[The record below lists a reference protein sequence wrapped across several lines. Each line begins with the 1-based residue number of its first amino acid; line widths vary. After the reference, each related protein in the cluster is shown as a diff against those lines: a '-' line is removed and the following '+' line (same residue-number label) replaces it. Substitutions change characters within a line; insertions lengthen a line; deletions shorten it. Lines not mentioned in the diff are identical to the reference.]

1 MIKSVM
7 LSRFTPSLLEPDVL
21 EAIFVRREK
30 LASRLVELV
39 RESALTENRHYVLLV
54 GPRGIGKTHLVSLVY
69 HRLRQDAALAEGL
82 RVAWLREEEWA
93 ITSYLDLL
101 LAVLRALGEQ
111 HPDLAQRSEA
121 LVGLPAEQAELE
133 AEKAIRDCAGART
146 VLLIAENLDEIFRGL
161 GEEGQRKL
169 RAFIQNRP
177 VLTILATST
186 SLFGG
191 VSLRTSPFYGFFEVH
206 HLDELPFEDAVSLL
220 VKIAEHEGDKQLA
233 ARLTTPAGRARIRA
247 LHHLAGGNPRVY
259 VIFSQFL
266 TCESLDQLTDAVLRT
281 LDDLT
286 PYYQARMNFL
296 SPQQRKIVSFLCD
309 RRGAVP
315 VGEIAAGN
323 FLSHQGAS
331 SQLKKLREFGY
342 VRAHQVGR
350 ESYYELREPLMRLAM
365 EVKKTRGRPLG
376 LLIEFLGLWYTRD
389 ELTDRAHSMS
399 PEDPMRAYVVDALRA
414 WEDRGMHP
422 SVEACLCD
430 YARHM
435 EQDEYAQSLQAVEEA
450 LSLSDDAVCWLLKGF
465 CLANLGRHE
474 DAVSAF
480 GMVSQRNSQRDV
492 EIAASI
498 GQAFSLFSL
507 GSVDKAI
514 AAWVHASHLH
524 WKPQVESAATPVVVF
539 HDHSMFQTDR
549 EVTDSLRRI
558 LVVDVDAA
566 TKGTRLA
573 EVLKM
578 VVHKR
583 ESLFW
588 IRWELVE
595 SIPFLFDVSVAPA
608 RARTWLQAWERAA
621 CDYEEFALPL
631 RLLRAAVEYRETKDK
646 RVLLR
651 LPVEEREIL
660 QPLLPE

>member
-21 EAIFVRREK
+21 EAIFVRRES

-39 RESALTENRHYVLLV
+39 RESALTRNRHYVLLV

-69 HRLRQDAALAEGL
+69 HRLRQDAALAERL
-82 RVAWLREEEWA
+82 RVAWLREEEWG

-101 LAVLRALGEQ
+101 LAILRALGEQ
-111 HPDLAQRSEA
+111 HPEAGLAQPSEA
-121 LVGLPAEQAELE
+121 IVGLPAEQAELE

-286 PYYQARMNFL
+286 PYCQARMNYL

-315 VGEIAAGN
+315 VGEIAEGN

-342 VRAHQVGR
+342 VRSHQLGR
-350 ESYYELREPLMRLAM
+350 ESYYELREPLMRMAM
-365 EVKKTRGRPLG
+365 EVKKTRGRPVP
-376 LLIEFLGLWYTRD
+376 LLVDFLCLWYSRSELNELFSQNVSHTLESRYLLETAQKQSAQAVDPRVTACARD
-389 ELTDRAHSMS
+389 YRKLMTS
-399 PEDPMRAYVVDALRA
+399 
-414 WEDRGMHP
+414 G
-422 SVEACLCD
+422 D
-430 YARHM
+430 YAHAFQVAEELIALEPCMGWLAQGRCLQ
-435 EQDEYAQSLQAVEEA
+435 EQGDHSRSLQAFNRSIEQIEDSECLFNAHVHCARSYSALKRDQECLASLEKALEIASMHTVDESPITKIREWHDLLEEA
-450 LSLSDDAVCWLLKGF
+450 FRLSNKIMAFDLAVANKVDIEHRLQLYHGGGVSRDDIAHLGWSMVKGIPAIFDTPVSAEALKCRLEGWKQ
-465 CLANLGRHE
+465 LGVRHE
-474 DAVSAF
+474 
-480 GMVSQRNSQRDV
+480 
-492 EIAASI
+492 
-498 GQAFSLFSL
+498 
-507 GSVDKAI
+507 
-514 AAWVHASHLH
+514 
-524 WKPQVESAATPVVVF
+524 
-539 HDHSMFQTDR
+539 
-549 EVTDSLRRI
+549 
-558 LVVDVDAA
+558 
-566 TKGTRLA
+566 
-573 EVLKM
+573 
-578 VVHKR
+578 
-583 ESLFW
+583 
-588 IRWELVE
+588 EL
-595 SIPFLFDVSVAPA
+595 
-608 RARTWLQAWERAA
+608 
-621 CDYEEFALPL
+621 ALPL
-631 RLLRAAVEYRETKDK
+631 RLLHAAVEYRETKDK

-660 QPLLPE
+660 QSLLPE